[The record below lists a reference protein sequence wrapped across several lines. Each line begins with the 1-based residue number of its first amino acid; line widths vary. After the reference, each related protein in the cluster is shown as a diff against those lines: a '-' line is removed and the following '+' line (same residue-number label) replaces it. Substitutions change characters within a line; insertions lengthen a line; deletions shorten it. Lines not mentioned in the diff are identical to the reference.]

1 MRRVEQ
7 EQGDRSH
14 DADVIVIGSGFGGS
28 VSALR
33 LTEKGY
39 RVLVLEAGRRFGPD
53 DFARS
58 TWNLRRFLWF
68 PRLGMRGIQRIDLL
82 REVMVLSGAGVG
94 GGSLVYANTLIE
106 PHDEFFADRQWA
118 AITDWKTELAPWYDQ
133 ARRVLGVVEANGET
147 AADRVVAAIARHF
160 DAAATHPPLQ
170 VRVFLGESG
179 RRGAPPLFRRGGG
192 GRHRW

>member
-53 DFARS
+53 DFAGS

-106 PHDEFFADRQWA
+106 PHAEFFADRQWA
-118 AITDWKTELAPWYDQ
+118 AITDWKTELEPGYAR
-133 ARRVLGVVEANGET
+133 ARRMLGVVEPNPTPPADGVI
-147 AADRVVAAIARHF
+147 AALARHF
-160 DAAATHPPLQ
+160 DAASTHHPVQ
-170 VRVFLGESG
+170 
-179 RRGAPPLFRRGGG
+179 
-192 GRHRW
+192 